1 MGCVYVRVSIVSQVF
16 NIFHSFFLFISK
28 YMGHS
33 QWKCCFLI
41 CLETKLLQWMFSV
54 IYLYIVDARSLK
66 SLDLVVLAVR
76 PLSLIC
82 LIRRIFALTSL
93 SSDCMCLKGYSQIL
107 KFKKNRLFFILFENV
122 FLKEFWKIQIIFKI
136 KSVFESWY
144 LVRFEQTNV

>member
-1 MGCVYVRVSIVSQVF
+1 MCLCPCKYSAKFLISFTV
-16 NIFHSFFLFISK
+16 FFLFISK
-28 YMGHS
+28 NIRHS
-33 QWKCCFLI
+33 QWKCCFFI
-41 CLETKLLQWMFSV
+41 CLEIKLLQWMFSV
-54 IYLYIVDARSLK
+54 IYLYIVEASSLN
-66 SLDLVVLAVR
+66 SIYLVVLAVR